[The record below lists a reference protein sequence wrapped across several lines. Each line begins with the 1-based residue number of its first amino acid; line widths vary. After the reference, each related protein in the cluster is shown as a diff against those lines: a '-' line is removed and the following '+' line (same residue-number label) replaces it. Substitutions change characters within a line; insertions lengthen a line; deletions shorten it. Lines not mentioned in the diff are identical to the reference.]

1 MRLSELKAI
10 TRRMREIGLSPE
22 TMAVADIWEMI
33 VTLEERGQKHVK

>member
-22 TMAVADIWEMI
+22 TMAVADVWEMI
-33 VTLEERGQKHVK
+33 VTFRREGAKTC

>member
-22 TMAVADIWEMI
+22 TMTVEDVWEMLI
-33 VTLEERGQKHVK
+33 TFRKEGAKTC